1 MKHISLSKQSNQLAR
16 ADFFAKPVPDKGF
29 RNHTGTFI
37 PDKGGLLF
45 PTYFHKKRLPL
56 LVIQKALQNSD

>member
-16 ADFFAKPVPDKGF
+16 NDFFAKPVPSNRF
-29 RNHTGTFI
+29 RNHPGQFL
-37 PDKGGLLF
+37 PDKSGLMF

-56 LVIQKALQNSD
+56 LVIPKSAPKF